1 MTPEAGVA
9 MNRILLETHEIA
21 DGRAVLRDD
30 RADHIRGVL
39 RATAGDR
46 LKVGV
51 ADGPLG
57 TAVVV
62 RCDADTVEL
71 ALELGGEAPPPWCDL
86 ILAMPRPRVFK
97 RLLPQLAAMG
107 VGRLWLVDAAR
118 VEKCYF
124 GSHWLRPENFRPL
137 LLEGL
142 MQAGTTHVP
151 EVFVEPRLKEFVT
164 QQLPALTAGA
174 DAFLAHPGDAAAELP
189 AAARPAGGRALLAV
203 GPEGGWLDDEL
214 ALFRA
219 QGFRPLSLGRR
230 ILRTDTACVSL
241 LAVLA
246 RVYDQAA
253 AAPRDP
259 Q

>member
-1 MTPEAGVA
+1 

-21 DGRAVLRDD
+21 GGRAVLRDG
-30 RADHIRGVL
+30 RAGHIRGVL
-39 RATAGDR
+39 RAAAGDR
-46 LKVGV
+46 IRVGV
-51 ADGPLG
+51 ADGPVG
-57 TAVVV
+57 TAVVTH
-62 RCDADTVEL
+62 CDTAAVEL
-71 ALELGGEAPPPWCDL
+71 ALEPGGEALPPWCGL

-107 VGRLWLVDAAR
+107 VGRIWLVGAAR

-124 GSHWLRPENFRPL
+124 GSHWLRPVNFRPL

-151 EVFVEPRLKEFVT
+151 EVCVEPRLKAFVT
-164 QQLPALTAGA
+164 QRLPSLAAGA
-174 DAFLAHPGDAAAELP
+174 DAFLAHPGDASAELP
-189 AAARPAGGRALLAV
+189 AAPRSAGGRALLAV

-214 ALFRA
+214 ALFRE
-219 QGFRPLSLGRR
+219 QGFRLLSLGRR

-241 LAVLA
+241 LAVLG

-253 AAPRDP
+253 SAPQDP
-259 Q
+259 K